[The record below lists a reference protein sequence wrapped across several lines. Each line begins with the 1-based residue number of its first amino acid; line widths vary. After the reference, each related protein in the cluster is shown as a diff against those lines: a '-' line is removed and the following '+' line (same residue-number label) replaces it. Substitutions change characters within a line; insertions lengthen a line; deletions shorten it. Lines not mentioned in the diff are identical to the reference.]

1 MDEEPPINKKLQKEK
16 RKKYE
21 KAKKQENE
29 KSQIIICISII
40 LAIVFI
46 VQTVE
51 QDYSNYINSQ
61 IVTAQ
66 VIGIEV
72 LNNRH
77 IYTTYQYNYVGK
89 TYIAHKEQKPT
100 KKLKIGNKS
109 EIRINK
115 SSPKTILDYDDID
128 TAIAMDAL
136 LILFFVLLVYAISL
150 ACCLFD
156 NQKNI

>member
-1 MDEEPPINKKLQKEK
+1 M
-16 RKKYE
+16 
-21 KAKKQENE
+21 KKQKSKRTR